1 MPFRRFCWAVRSG
14 DMEQIAGAAACA
26 ATNRGRW
33 RRAEGLHL
41 GFDFGR
47 MPWGPTRPYPL
58 IMMAPADP
66 QDRSPLPAGVIS
78 DADHDPVRPAG
89 RTVRGRVVD
98 AACFLLAVG
107 VVVLTLAD
115 SRAQHIAPGPLTVDL
130 VLGGL
135 CSLGVWLRRRWPVG
149 LAVVAGLV
157 SVYATSAAG
166 AALIA
171 LFTVA
176 VHRRFAV
183 VAPIAA
189 GYALVPFL
197 TLLVRPDV
205 PVGSPSEIVLG
216 VVFGVAVLAWG
227 MFVRAR
233 RQSLRE
239 RAGRVEAEQELR
251 VAEARQGERNRI
263 AREMHDVLAH
273 RLSLLSLHAGALELR
288 PDAAPDE
295 VARAAGVVRDS
306 AYQAL
311 EDLREVIGVLRT
323 GVARSDETPER
334 PQPTLADL
342 PDLVDQSR
350 RAGMTVRLDWQ
361 TDALA
366 ALPAGVGRSAYRIV
380 QEGLTNARKHA
391 PDGEVAVTVR
401 ATPGDGVTVEIRN
414 PCPMGTGGG
423 TAIPGAGIGLIG
435 LTERAALAGG
445 RLEHGPT
452 PAGEFRLWAWLP
464 WPTL

>member
-1 MPFRRFCWAVRSG
+1 
-14 DMEQIAGAAACA
+14 
-26 ATNRGRW
+26 
-33 RRAEGLHL
+33 
-41 GFDFGR
+41 
-47 MPWGPTRPYPL
+47 L
-58 IMMAPADP
+58 IVMASADP
-66 QDRSPLPAGVIS
+66 RDRL
-78 DADHDPVRPAG
+78 
-89 RTVRGRVVD
+89 VD
-98 AACFLLAVG
+98 ALCFLLAASVT
-107 VVVLTLAD
+107 VLTLVD
-115 SRAQHIAPGPLTVDL
+115 SRAQHIAPAPLAVDL
-130 VLGGL
+130 ILGGL
-135 CSLGVWLRRRWPVG
+135 CCLGVWLRRRWPVG
-149 LAVVAGLV
+149 LAVVVGVV
-157 SVYATSAAG
+157 SVYSTSAAG

-183 VAPIAA
+183 VAPIVA

-205 PVGSPSEIVLG
+205 PVGPWSQIVLG
-216 VVFGVAVLAWG
+216 VVFALAVLAWG

-239 RAGRVEAEQELR
+239 RARRVEAEQELR

-288 PDAAPDE
+288 PDAAPAE
-295 VARAAGVVRDS
+295 VARAAGVVRES

-311 EDLREVIGVLRT
+311 EDLREVIGVLRA
-323 GVARSDETPER
+323 GADRSGETPER

-350 RAGMTVRLDWQ
+350 RAGMRVRLDGQ

-366 ALPAGVGRSAYRIV
+366 AVPAGVGRSAYRIV

-391 PDGEVAVTVR
+391 PDAEVAVAVR

>member
-1 MPFRRFCWAVRSG
+1 
-14 DMEQIAGAAACA
+14 
-26 ATNRGRW
+26 
-33 RRAEGLHL
+33 
-41 GFDFGR
+41 

-149 LAVVAGLV
+149 LAVAAGLV
-157 SVYATSAAG
+157 SVYATSAGG

-189 GYALVPFL
+189 GCALVPFL

-216 VVFGVAVLAWG
+216 VVVGVAVLAWG

-273 RLSLLSLHAGALELR
+273 RLTLLSLHAGALELR
-288 PDAAPDE
+288 PDAAPEE

-311 EDLREVIGVLRT
+311 EDLREVIGVLRA
-323 GVARSDETPER
+323 GVDRSDETPER

-350 RAGMTVRLDWQ
+350 RAGMTVRLDCQ

-366 ALPAGVGRSAYRIV
+366 AVPAGVGRSAYRIV
-380 QEGLTNARKHA
+380 QEGLTNARKYA

>member
-1 MPFRRFCWAVRSG
+1 MTV
-14 DMEQIAGAAACA
+14 
-26 ATNRGRW
+26 
-33 RRAEGLHL
+33 
-41 GFDFGR
+41 
-47 MPWGPTRPYPL
+47 
-58 IMMAPADP
+58 PADP
-66 QDRSPLPAGVIS
+66 RDRSPLPAGVIS
-78 DADHDPVRPAG
+78 DADHDPG
-89 RTVRGRVVD
+89 RTVRVRVVD
-98 AACFLLAVG
+98 ATCFLLAV
-107 VVVLTLAD
+107 VIVVLALVD
-115 SRAQHIAPGPLTVDL
+115 SRAQHIAPVPLAVDIA
-130 VLGGL
+130 LGSL
-135 CSLGVWLRRRWPVG
+135 CSLAVWLRRRWPVG
-149 LAVVAGLV
+149 LAVAAGLV
-157 SVYATSAAG
+157 GAYATSAAG
-166 AALIA
+166 TALVA

-176 VHRRFAV
+176 VHRRFTV

-189 GYALVPFL
+189 VYALVPFL
-197 TLLVRPDV
+197 SPLVRPDV
-205 PVGSPSEIVLG
+205 PVGPWSQIVLG
-216 VVFGVAVLAWG
+216 AVLALAVLACG

-239 RAGRVEAEQELR
+239 RAGRVAAEQELR

-288 PDAAPDE
+288 PDAAPEE
-295 VARAAGVVRDS
+295 VARAAGVIRES
-306 AYQAL
+306 AYRAL

-323 GVARSDETPER
+323 GVDRSGETPER
-334 PQPTLADL
+334 PQPTLAGL

-350 RAGMTVRLDWQ
+350 RAGMRVRLDGQ
-361 TDALA
+361 TDTLSAV
-366 ALPAGVGRSAYRIV
+366 PAGVGRSAYRIV

-391 PDGEVAVTVR
+391 PDAEVAVTVR
-401 ATPGDGVTVEIRN
+401 AAPGDGVTVEIRN

-423 TAIPGAGIGLIG
+423 TAVPGAGIGLIG

>member
-1 MPFRRFCWAVRSG
+1 
-14 DMEQIAGAAACA
+14 
-26 ATNRGRW
+26 
-33 RRAEGLHL
+33 
-41 GFDFGR
+41 
-47 MPWGPTRPYPL
+47 
-58 IMMAPADP
+58 MASPADP
-66 QDRSPLPAGVIS
+66 KDLLGR
-78 DADHDPVRPAG
+78 PVRDWA
-89 RTVRGRVVD
+89 VD
-98 AACFLLAVG
+98 ILCFLLAIG
-107 VVVLTLAD
+107 LSVLALED
-115 SRAQHIAPGPLTVDL
+115 SLRQHVAPVPFAIDL

-135 CSLGVWLRRRWPVG
+135 SCLGVWLRRRWPVG
-149 LAVVAGLV
+149 FAVVVGLF
-157 SVYATSAAG
+157 SVYSTSAVG
-166 AALIA
+166 VALIA

-183 VAPIAA
+183 VGPIVA
-189 GYALVPFL
+189 GYAIVPFL
-197 TLLVRPDV
+197 TLLVRPDM
-205 PVGSPSEIVLG
+205 PVAPWSQVVLG
-216 VVFGVAVLAWG
+216 VACVAAVLAWG

-233 RQSLRE
+233 RQSVRE
-239 RAGRVEAEQELR
+239 RARRIESEQELR
-251 VAEARQGERNRI
+251 VAQARQLERNRI

-288 PDAAPDE
+288 PDAAPEE

-323 GVARSDETPER
+323 GVDRSDETPER

-350 RAGMTVRLDWQ
+350 RAGMRVRLDGQ
-361 TDALA
+361 TDALSA
-366 ALPAGVGRSAYRIV
+366 VPAGVGRSAYRIV

-452 PAGEFRLWAWLP
+452 PAGDFRLWAWLP